1 MFEVSESLRRFGWIV
16 PAYTMPPNVEHIAV
30 LRVVIR
36 EDFSQSLAER
46 LVSDIKRVLTEIDE
60 RPSCVSTLTTHIT
73 TVDETQNKDGKGK
86 HVKKRLNMRKPS
98 IGRDLLMAR
107 ELESARLPTT
117 SLILLVFGV
126 TFTCCFYV
134 YLLFKLEFILLVF

>member
-36 EDFSQSLAER
+36 EDFSRSLAER

-60 RPSCVSTLTTHIT
+60 RPSHVSTTTAHIT

-86 HVKKRLNMRKPS
+86 RVKKSVEETQQEIAKYWKRLVDGKR
-98 IGRDLLMAR
+98 
-107 ELESARLPTT
+107 T
-117 SLILLVFGV
+117 GV
-126 TFTCCFYV
+126 C
-134 YLLFKLEFILLVF
+134 